1 MNVNV
6 RCPICSE
13 TAEIEVAK
21 KELGKASRG
30 LLSVSI
36 PENLVCEHSFITYI
50 DRNFKV
56 RDYFVP
62 DFEIN
67 LRGLGSVMS
76 AEGEGEPPS
85 STPSSKKTEAE
96 KGTMGAPKLPANCKP
111 GDLIEQEYKN
121 NTLLSYIFSY
131 KNKEDKKEL
140 FSFSILLN
148 KDQKIKLYK
157 LVVQEFIDSLKQ
169 HGLLN
174 EKILKNY
181 QQKIFTSFN
190 EESDLEVENISIP
203 LSGIFKA
210 KKKELKRLRLEE
222 MKGSFF

>member
-1 MNVNV
+1 V

-13 TAEIEVAK
+13 TAEIEVSK

-30 LLSVSI
+30 LLSIGI
-36 PENLVCEHSFITYI
+36 PEDLVCEHSFITYV

-67 LRGLGSVMS
+67 LRGLGSIMS
-76 AEGEGEPPS
+76 AEGEGDS
-85 STPSSKKTEAE
+85 TISTPSSKKTEVAE
-96 KGTMGAPKLPANCKP
+96 GTLGAPKLPANCKP
-111 GDLIEQEYKN
+111 GDLIEQKYKD
-121 NTLLSYIFSY
+121 NTLLSYIFSHE
-131 KNKEDKKEL
+131 NKEDKKEL

-148 KDQKIKLYK
+148 KDQEVKLYK
-157 LVVQEFIDSLKQ
+157 LVVQEFIERLKD

-174 EKILKNY
+174 ENVLKNY
-181 QQKIFTSFN
+181 QQIIFTSFN
-190 EESDLEVENISIP
+190 EESDLEVENVSIP
-203 LSGIFKA
+203 LSEIFRA
-210 KKKELKRLRLEE
+210 KKKELKRLRLKE